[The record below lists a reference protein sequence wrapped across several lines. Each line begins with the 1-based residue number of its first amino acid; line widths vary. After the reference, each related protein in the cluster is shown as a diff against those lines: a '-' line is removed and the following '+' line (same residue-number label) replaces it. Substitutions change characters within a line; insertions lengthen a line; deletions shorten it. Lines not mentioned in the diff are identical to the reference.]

1 MHANN
6 IQLLA
11 AFKLLQS
18 AAESRDQTTTHSNNI
33 QLLAA
38 FKLLQAAEESRDQ
51 TTTHANNI
59 KLLAAFKLLQAAES
73 RDQTTIHSAI
83 SYYVG
88 STKHNRELGFNTI
101 MLQETSSKNKRP
113 AAETRVQTT
122 SSRNNTIMLQ
132 ETCLIN
138 IKKKPQ
144 ETRLQAASIKK
155 IMNLTIGPLLG

>member
-11 AFKLLQS
+11 AFKLLQ
-18 AAESRDQTTTHSNNI
+18 AA
-33 QLLAA
+33 A
-38 FKLLQAAEESRDQ
+38 ESRDQ

-88 STKHNRELGFNTI
+88 STKHNREARIQHYNATRNQQQK
-101 MLQETSSKNKRP
+101 QETSSRNKIP
-113 AAETRVQTT
+113 DHKQ
-122 SSRNNTIMLQ
+122 
-132 ETCLIN
+132 
-138 IKKKPQ
+138 
-144 ETRLQAASIKK
+144 
-155 IMNLTIGPLLG
+155 

>member
-38 FKLLQAAEESRDQ
+38 FKLLQAAAESRDQ

-59 KLLAAFKLLQAAES
+59 QLLAAFKLLQAAES
-73 RDQTTIHSAI
+73 RDQTTIHAAI

-88 STKHNRELGFNTI
+88 STKHNREAKIKHYNATRNQQQK
-101 MLQETSSKNKRP
+101 QETSSRNKSP
-113 AAETRVQTT
+113 
-122 SSRNNTIMLQ
+122 NYN
-132 ETCLIN
+132 
-138 IKKKPQ
+138 K
-144 ETRLQAASIKK
+144 
-155 IMNLTIGPLLG
+155 